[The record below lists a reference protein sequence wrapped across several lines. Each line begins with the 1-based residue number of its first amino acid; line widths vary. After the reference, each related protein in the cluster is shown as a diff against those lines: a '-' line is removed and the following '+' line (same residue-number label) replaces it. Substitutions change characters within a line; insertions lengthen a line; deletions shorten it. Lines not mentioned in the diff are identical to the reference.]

1 MGILDDVVINA
12 KTAAEAVGK
21 KAGQIVDV
29 SKLRFNVA
37 ELNAEISK
45 RYEALGEYVYE
56 NCREALA
63 EDAESV
69 GKMAEIDELVNQRN
83 ILTKELVDKQNK
95 VVCPSCGKQSPITA
109 SYCSSCGAKL
119 PKEGG
124 IITRYT
130 KGRPLGDRLF
140 PFSSFSSFQLFSAAG
155 AAWACRRWNSS
166 RFRRSLRR
174 TTKKATSPAASA
186 ATASRGIIHRNTLAT
201 IFISSS
207 SLQLFVLGDEKLRRV
222 EVQLLV

>member
-109 SYCSSCGAKL
+109 STRKKRNNHTAHTKRTA
-119 PKEGG
+119 PGG
-124 IITRYT
+124 
-130 KGRPLGDRLF
+130 P
-140 PFSSFSSFQLFSAAG
+140 PFFCALQVVDFHLFQLFFLGAPLGRLGLPPLEFLPLPPLVAAHHEKGHQPRRQRRHRQQGDYPQEHACHNTHLKFLPSAF
-155 AAWACRRWNSS
+155 CTR
-166 RFRRSLRR
+166 
-174 TTKKATSPAASA
+174 
-186 ATASRGIIHRNTLAT
+186 
-201 IFISSS
+201 
-207 SLQLFVLGDEKLRRV
+207 
-222 EVQLLV
+222 

>member
-1 MGILDDVVINA
+1 MVINA

-119 PKEGG
+119 TPDEE
-124 IITRYT
+124 
-130 KGRPLGDRLF
+130 
-140 PFSSFSSFQLFSAAG
+140 
-155 AAWACRRWNSS
+155 
-166 RFRRSLRR
+166 
-174 TTKKATSPAASA
+174 KA
-186 ATASRGIIHRNTLAT
+186 
-201 IFISSS
+201 
-207 SLQLFVLGDEKLRRV
+207 E
-222 EVQLLV
+222 

>member
-119 PKEGG
+119 TPDEEKAESSHKP
-124 IITRYT
+124 IQ
-130 KGRPLGDRLF
+130 KGRPLGDR
-140 PFSSFSSFQLFSAAG
+140 PFFAPYRTSIFIFSSSFS
-155 AAWACRRWNSS
+155 W
-166 RFRRSLRR
+166 
-174 TTKKATSPAASA
+174 
-186 ATASRGIIHRNTLAT
+186 
-201 IFISSS
+201 
-207 SLQLFVLGDEKLRRV
+207 
-222 EVQLLV
+222 